1 MARLE
6 LKVPPVLVALVVAAL
21 MWLVSM
27 VTPSLATP
35 MAYRLIA
42 AVVLLAA
49 GAVLVVSAVSVF
61 ARAGTTVNPTTPQ
74 RSSDLVTIGV
84 YRFTR
89 NPMYL
94 AMVLALVAFAALLSN
109 AFALVL
115 TAVFVAYMNRF
126 QIVPEERVLAARF
139 GQSYEAYA
147 SRVRR
152 WA

>member
-42 AVVLLAA
+42 AVVLFAA

-126 QIVPEERVLAARF
+126 QIVPES
-139 GQSYEAYA
+139 GSSPPDSA
-147 SRVRR
+147 SPTKHTQ
-152 WA
+152 AE